1 VGKKK
6 KTAAHSPVG
15 APVAALSGIPFEER
29 FAWQAAAL
37 LLLVLLAY
45 ANSLGASFHF
55 DDYAILLDGY
65 ITNPGFGWEILR
77 PAQTRPLTY
86 LTFHWN
92 YLLGG
97 PDPEGYHWLNLIL
110 HAANCVLLLAIARK
124 YLSAWVAG
132 CIAVVF
138 ALHPLQTEAV
148 TYVFARSTLLS
159 THFALWSLW
168 FYARDRWA
176 WSAALF
182 GVSLLAKEETV
193 AMPALFLLLDLWQRK
208 RPRLGFYAL
217 LGGFAAAAAGRLF
230 YLIYTAPV
238 DPGVGRVR
246 GISTLAYLL
255 TQGRVLWNYLR
266 LTLLPVG
273 LNLDRDVAVS
283 QSLFSPWTTVV
294 AWLGLA
300 ALGGVLLWFA
310 WKGWSNGAD
319 APGADV
325 PGATAWKSAA
335 AFWALGYFV
344 LISPSSSIVAQAD
357 LMFEHRTYLPM
368 VCLVIALGFLLER
381 VPKASLTVALCVL
394 TPVMLIA
401 TVERNSDWHDEKSFW
416 SDIMVKS
423 PHKSR
428 AYLGLARALMT
439 EDPTR
444 SRELLRQGLEIDP
457 NNAELQTNYGVA
469 LMGASQPAEAMVH
482 FQRAMALTRET
493 ADTWNNIGAAH
504 YSLKEYD
511 DSLKSYERALQLD
524 PCSYNA
530 RRNVVMLYGTSDRPD
545 DAWRSGEIPATCH
558 MVPDQVRELEKFRRQ
573 MGKR

>member
-1 VGKKK
+1 MGKKK
-6 KTAAHSPVG
+6 KTVG
-15 APVAALSGIPFEER
+15 PPLVAARPVIPFEER
-29 FAWQAAAL
+29 FLWQAAAL
-37 LLLVLLAY
+37 TLLVLLAY
-45 ANSLGASFHF
+45 ANSLAASFHF
-55 DDYAILLDGY
+55 DDYAILVDGY
-65 ITNPGFGWEILR
+65 ITHSGFGWDILR

-92 YLLGG
+92 YLAGKN
-97 PDPEGYHWLNLIL
+97 DPEGYHWVNLIL
-110 HAANCVLLLAIARK
+110 HAANCLLLLAIARK

-132 CIAVVF
+132 CVAVVF

-168 FYARDRWA
+168 FYARERWA
-176 WSAALF
+176 WSAAMF

-193 AMPALFLLLDLWQRK
+193 ALPALFLLLDWWQRR
-208 RPRLGFYAL
+208 RPRLGYGAAL
-217 LGGFAAAAAGRLF
+217 LGFAAAAAGRLF

-246 GISTLAYLL
+246 GISGTDYLL
-255 TQGRVLWNYLR
+255 TQGRVLWDYLR

-273 LNLDRDVAVS
+273 LNLDHDVAVS
-283 QSLFSPWTTVV
+283 RGLFSPWTTIV
-294 AWLGLA
+294 AWLGLT
-300 ALGGVLLWFA
+300 ALGGALLWFA
-310 WKGWSNGAD
+310 FQRQ
-319 APGADV
+319 P
-325 PGATAWKSAA
+325 A

-368 VCLVIALGFLLER
+368 ICLVMALGFLLER
-381 VPKASLTVALCVL
+381 VPRRALTVALCVL

-416 SDIMVKS
+416 SDIMEKS
-423 PHKSR
+423 PHKGR
-428 AYLGLARALMT
+428 AYLGLARAYMND
-439 EDPTR
+439 DPART
-444 SRELLRQGLEIDP
+444 RELLRQGLEITPD
-457 NNAELQTNYGVA
+457 NAEMQTNYGIA
-469 LMGASQPAEAMVH
+469 LMGAQEPAEAMVH

-504 YSLKEYD
+504 YSLKQYD
-511 DSLKSYERALQLD
+511 ESLKSYERALQLD

-530 RRNVVMLYGTSDRPD
+530 RRNLMMLYQNSNRPQD
-545 DAWRSGEIPATCH
+545 MWRAGEIPATCH
-558 MVPDQVRELEKFRRQ
+558 MVPDQVRELESYRRQ
-573 MGKR
+573 VDKP